1 MKKIILVILLFLSI
15 SVSAKFY
22 KSFIVEEKLTLPEYN
37 YYIDNN
43 LSKDIPSKDYIYVK
57 SNCNN
62 KTISNWDNNKW
73 IPIMKDI
80 KSNDTVCN
88 YYFKEKIIN
97 SIKDT
102 DINKYISINNNI
114 YKIIDT
120 KSLEIESINSSID
133 TKYVK
138 IVNERLYL
146 NDSTYI
152 ESGNGEENNPYI
164 IR

>member
-1 MKKIILVILLFLSI
+1 MKKIIVVILLFLTI

-22 KSFIVEEKLTLPEYN
+22 KSFVVEEKLTLPEYN

-43 LSKDIPSKDYIYVK
+43 LVKDIPNKDYIYIK

-62 KTISNWDNNKW
+62 KTISNWDNNKR

-80 KSNDTVCN
+80 VSNDTVCN
-88 YYFKEKIIN
+88 YYFKEKITK
-97 SIKDT
+97 SLKDT

-114 YKIIDT
+114 YKIINT
-120 KSLEIESINSSID
+120 KTLELESINSSID

-138 IVNERLYL
+138 IRDERLYL
-146 NDSTYI
+146 KEDVYI
-152 ESGNGEENNPYI
+152 ESGNGEESNPYI

>member
-1 MKKIILVILLFLSI
+1 MKKIIVVILLFLSI

-22 KSFIVEEKLTLPEYN
+22 KSFGLEEKLTLPEYN

-80 KSNDTVCN
+80 QSNDTVCN
-88 YYFKEKIIN
+88 YYFKEKITK
-97 SIKDT
+97 SLKDT

-120 KSLEIESINSSID
+120 KTLELESINGSID
-133 TKYVK
+133 NKYVK
-138 IVNERLYL
+138 IRDERLYL
-146 NDSTYI
+146 KEDVYI
-152 ESGNGEENNPYI
+152 ESGNGEENSPYI